1 MITYYNIVMDDKRNT
16 GRPDRDK
23 VNIHENYEVEYWSN
37 KFGVSTDQLR
47 RAVAAVGTSAA
58 DVEKYLK

>member
-1 MITYYNIVMDDKRNT
+1 MDDKVNT
-16 GRPDRDK
+16 WRPDRDR
-23 VNIHENYEVEYWSN
+23 VNIHENYDVEYWSN